1 MIPQTQYRNGKDLK
15 CSYSQRY
22 FEVAHVVKI
31 YVDNDNVVSTLSS
44 FVQINVEI
52 DNVDSTLFNVIISRQ
67 GPSQF
72 TKLNKGNSEL

>member
-31 YVDNDNVVSTLSS
+31 YVDNDNVVSTLSN
-44 FVQINVEI
+44 FVQTNVEI
-52 DNVDSTLFNVIISRQ
+52 DNVDLTLFNVINSR
-67 GPSQF
+67 
-72 TKLNKGNSEL
+72 